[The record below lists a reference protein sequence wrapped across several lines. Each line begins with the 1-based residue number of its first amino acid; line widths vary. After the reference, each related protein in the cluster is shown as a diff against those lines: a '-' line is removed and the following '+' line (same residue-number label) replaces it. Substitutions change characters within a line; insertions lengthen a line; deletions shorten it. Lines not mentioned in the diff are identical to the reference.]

1 MTHETITASRAG
13 LRARCREFFYAEEVP
28 YGLALTRIILPLVML
43 IAVVPR
49 WPHARELFSSDGA
62 PTPLWHSYGMPDL
75 LPVPPGTLAVA
86 LHSAL
91 IFCLLAVSFGW
102 MTRCALVVT
111 TVLYAYFDML
121 DMLSSLTKYSCIAT
135 HAFFLL
141 SLSQCG
147 SVWSLDAW
155 LRSRRG
161 GGTSPGRFPV
171 WPRRLLQLL
180 IGVIYLGAAATKF
193 HTPSFFSGDQLVYWM
208 LTEITSANPLGDYLS
223 LYPAGVPLMAYVTII
238 WEVAF
243 IFVSWR
249 GYGRAIM
256 LSIGVL
262 FHVLTFGMLGL
273 IVFPLVYLALYMA
286 WISEQDVGRLT
297 AWGRR
302 LRERLFHQDA
312 TALPGLPAVRSLSGF
327 RIEAGQSAAA
337 FVLLLAVTM
346 AAGVQAEQHMD
357 PFGERTAGPRPRLLP
372 LAPEQV
378 ARLLQEDK
386 RVRPDDMLFG
396 FDVGSMTLGG
406 IVANHKDTF
415 TYGEQAVIQCHLIP
429 PHQDLWV
436 EFNLHDADGRIVKR
450 HGQVMPREYV
460 RAGLTYRFTEE
471 LPPGEYAWVLRY
483 QGRDISRRPF
493 HLVGSGV
500 QTVSATTVQ

>member
-1 MTHETITASRAG
+1 M
-13 LRARCREFFYAEEVP
+13 
-28 YGLALTRIILPLVML
+28 ILPLVML

-49 WPHARELFSSDGA
+49 WPHARELFSTDGA
-62 PTPLWHSYGMPDL
+62 PTPLWISYGMPDL

-86 LHSAL
+86 LHTAL
-91 IFCLLAVSFGW
+91 IFCLLAVSIGW
-102 MTRCALVVT
+102 MTRCALIVT

-147 SVWSLDAW
+147 AVWSVDAW
-155 LRSRRG
+155 LRSRRNG
-161 GGTSPGRFPV
+161 DPAPPRFPV
-171 WPRRLLQLL
+171 WPRRLVQLL

-223 LYPAGVPLMAYVTII
+223 LYPALVPFMAYVTII

-243 IFVSWR
+243 IFVAWR
-249 GYGRAIM
+249 GYGRTIM

-286 WISEQDVGRLT
+286 WVSEQDVDRLST
-297 AWGRR
+297 WSWR
-302 LRERLFHQDA
+302 LRERLGWA
-312 TALPGLPAVRSLSGF
+312 AAAVPPVLPVVGSPRRF
-327 RIEAGQSAAA
+327 RLGAPQSAAA
-337 FVLLLAVTM
+337 FGLLLAATM
-346 AAGVQAEQHMD
+346 AAGVEAEHHND
-357 PFGERTAGPRPRLLP
+357 PLAQRTSGPRPQLQP
-372 LAPEQV
+372 MSPEQV
-378 ARLLQEDK
+378 ATLLRDDT
-386 RVRPDDMLFG
+386 RVRPEDMLFG
-396 FDVGSMTLGG
+396 FDLGSITVGG
-406 IVANHKDTF
+406 IVADHKDTF
-415 TYGEQAVIQCHLIP
+415 TYGEEAVMQCHLIP

-436 EFNLHDADGRIVKR
+436 EFNLHDADGRIVSR
-450 HGQVMPREYV
+450 HGQIMPREYI
-460 RAGLTYRFTEE
+460 RTGHTYRFSEE

-483 QGRDISRRPF
+483 EGRDISRRAF
-493 HLVGSGV
+493 RLTGSGV
-500 QTVSATTVQ
+500 QTASAQNVN